1 LSRSRNKYRK
11 DMSDQVVPVIT
22 IDGPSGA
29 GKGTIAQMLAL
40 DLKWHIL
47 DSGAL
52 YRTLAYFMLEQNI
65 ELHQFEKNKEL
76 IKENFRVKFDPGT
89 IGEPVRVIFND
100 NDITNKV
107 RTEEIAKKTSDLATE
122 PLIREFI
129 KPCQR
134 NFMSLPGLI
143 ADGRDMGT
151 VIFDDAKLKVFLT
164 ASIQERAKRRQTQ
177 LKRQGSKVNM
187 RLLLQELE
195 ERDRKD
201 TERKHSPLKPAEDS
215 IIIDTSNLEPEGVIK
230 EIKKFI

>member
-1 LSRSRNKYRK
+1 
-11 DMSDQVVPVIT
+11 MSDQVIPVIT

-187 RLLLQELE
+187 RLLLHELE